1 MKVPILDLVSQHQA
15 LQAEIEAAVVGVLR
29 SGYYVLGPQVA
40 ALEAEIAALC
50 ETRHAVALASGTDAL
65 VLALAALDVQPGDE
79 IITTPFTF
87 FAPAEVVALR
97 GARPVFVDIDP
108 DTFNLNPA
116 AIEAAITPRT
126 VGILP
131 VHLYGQAADMTAI
144 TSIAEKH
151 GLWIVEDNAQAIG
164 ARHQGRA
171 TGSFGRAG
179 CLSFYPTKNLGAAG
193 DAGMLVTDDAAL
205 AQRVRLLRNHG
216 SVANYH
222 HEALGYNSRL
232 DEIQAAVLRVKL
244 ARLPSWS
251 EARRRHAARY
261 GELLAGSSVRP
272 PVEAPGNYHV
282 YHQYALRA
290 AGRDALA
297 ARLKEHEIDARVYYP
312 EPLHLTPACAY
323 LGYAAG
329 RFPESERAAT
339 EVLCLP
345 IHPELSEAQVEF
357 VAATL
362 LN

>member
-15 LQAEIEAAVVGVLR
+15 LQAEIEAAVLGVLR
-29 SGYYVLGPQVA
+29 SGHYVLGPQVA
-40 ALEAEIAALC
+40 GLEAEIAALC
-50 ETRHAVALASGTDAL
+50 QTRHAVALASGTDAL
-65 VLALAALDVQPGDE
+65 ALALAALDVRPGDE
-79 IITTPFTF
+79 VITTPFTF

-97 GARPVFVDIDP
+97 GARPVFVDIDL
-108 DTFNLNPA
+108 DTFNINPA
-116 AIEAAITPRT
+116 AIEAAITTRT

-144 TSIAEKH
+144 TPIAAKR
-151 GLWIVEDNAQAIG
+151 GLWVVEDNAQAIG

-193 DAGMLVTDDAAL
+193 DAGMLVTDDAEL
-205 AQRVRLLRNHG
+205 ARRVRLLRNHG

-232 DEIQAAVLRVKL
+232 DEVQAAILRVKL
-244 ARLPSWS
+244 ARLPAWT

-261 GELLAGSSVRP
+261 GELLTGSGVRP
-272 PVEAPGNYHV
+272 PVEAPGNWHV
-282 YHQYALRA
+282 YHQYALRTPV
-290 AGRDALA
+290 RDALA
-297 ARLKEHEIDARVYYP
+297 ARLKEQEIDARVYYP

-323 LGYAAG
+323 LSYPRGS
-329 RFPESERAAT
+329 FPESERAAA

-345 IHPELSEAQVEF
+345 IHPELSDAQVEF
-357 VAATL
+357 VAATIRS
-362 LN
+362 